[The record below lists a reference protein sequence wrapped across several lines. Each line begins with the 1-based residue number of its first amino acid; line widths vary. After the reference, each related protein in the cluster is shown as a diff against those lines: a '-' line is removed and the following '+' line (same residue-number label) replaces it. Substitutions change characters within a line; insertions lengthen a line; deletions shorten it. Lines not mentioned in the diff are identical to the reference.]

1 MSTHLTARGNKYSFF
16 RKCIIWHAFSSKRM
30 RMRHCWFPE
39 ACRFIPCTWNA
50 MELLIGLC
58 MILPLSAL
66 FMQAQMDDNDEQND
80 FLWAKIIVRSL
91 VGWNKLAKANW
102 FLVGFAWVFC
112 IFYYCWC
119 WPGTTHIRVGDAKK
133 NLPLAVPQNDTSLV
147 RVPWLGFVRFSLVD
161 HAHSRQKGPGM
172 I

>member
-91 VGWNKLAKANW
+91 VGWNQLAKANW
-102 FLVGFAWVFC
+102 FLVGFAWVFG
-112 IFYYCWC
+112 IFSIAGLEPPTSESVMQRKICLWQRHR
-119 WPGTTHIRVGDAKK
+119 TTLHLCV
-133 NLPLAVPQNDTSLV
+133 L
-147 RVPWLGFVRFSLVD
+147 LGLDLYGFL
-161 HAHSRQKGPGM
+161 
-172 I
+172 